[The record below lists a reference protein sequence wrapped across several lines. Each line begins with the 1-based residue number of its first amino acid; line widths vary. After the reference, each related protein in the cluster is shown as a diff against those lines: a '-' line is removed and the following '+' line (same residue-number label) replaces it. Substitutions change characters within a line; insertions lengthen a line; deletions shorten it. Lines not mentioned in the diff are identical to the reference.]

1 MRARFFEFVELARSS
16 FWYLPSLMMVA
27 GLVLFALT
35 LTIDKLG
42 VTGGLVATIFYSGG
56 VDNAVSLLQTLTGA
70 MVAIATVVFSTMM
83 VVLTLATSQFGHRL
97 IRSFMRDRSNQAV
110 LGIFLATFVFCLL
123 VFHMVGNDADNNFV
137 PGVSL
142 TVGFVLAI
150 FSTCTL
156 IYFTHHMA
164 SLVAAPEV
172 LEAVGTEFDGAIAQV
187 YPPRRKEHA
196 LTDGHEDGRQDQRR
210 DNENTGARRMT
221 YAPTGRADAEILA
234 DEAGYIQVIGVAS
247 LRDLAAKHDRVI
259 ESVVGYGDHVVPGLV
274 LARVHGGDINDDMR
288 AAIAHQYVA
297 GRERMTDHDLVFA
310 INQVAEVG
318 VRALSPA
325 LNNPYTALDCI
336 NRIAASL
343 ADVLARGLPD
353 LAHVDDNGA
362 PRFLLDLPDFAC
374 LLDAAFT
381 PLRNYGS
388 TSIQTMMQML
398 SAIEKLAELAYRDVE
413 QQALRRQADA
423 LVEAAEHDL
432 RETIDRERIKACH
445 KRAVRAIAA
454 VEERLPAAYEKRL
467 ATP

>member
-16 FWYLPSLMMVA
+16 FWYLPSMMMAA
-27 GLVLFALT
+27 GLALFALT
-35 LTIDKLG
+35 LAIDRLG
-42 VTGGLVATIFYSGG
+42 ITGGFVAAVFYSGG
-56 VDNAVSLLQTLTGA
+56 VNNAASLLQTLTGA

-97 IRSFMRDRSNQAV
+97 IRSFMRDRANQAV

-123 VFHMVGNDADNNFV
+123 VFHMVGNDADNTFV

-172 LEAVGTEFDGAIAQV
+172 LEAVGSEFDAAIARV
-187 YPPRRKEHA
+187 YPARAAGDDTSK
-196 LTDGHEDGRQDQRR
+196 
-210 DNENTGARRMT
+210 RRMS
-221 YAPTGRADAEILA
+221 YQPTGTPR
-234 DEAGYIQVIGVAS
+234 DEVACTQAGYIQVIGVAA
-247 LRDLAAKHDRVI
+247 LCDLAAKHDIVI
-259 ESVVGYGDHVVPGLV
+259 ESVVTYGDHVVAGLA
-274 LARVHGGDINDDMR
+274 LARIHGGVIDDSIR
-288 AAIAHQYVA
+288 AAVARQYVV
-297 GRERMTDHDLVFA
+297 GDERLTDHDLLFA

-318 VRALSPA
+318 ARALSPA

-343 ADVLARGLPD
+343 ADVLSRGLPD
-353 LAHVDDNGA
+353 LAHVDDKGT
-362 PRFLLDLPDFAC
+362 PRFLLDLPDFAS
-374 LLDAAFT
+374 LLDGAFT

-388 TSIQTMMQML
+388 TSIQTMMQL
-398 SAIEKLAELAYRDVE
+398 LLTIEKLAELARRDVE
-413 QQALRRQADA
+413 QNALRRQADA
-423 LVEAAEHDL
+423 LLEAGQHDL
-432 RETIDRERIKACH
+432 RESIDRQRIEACH
-445 KRAVRAIAA
+445 QRAVEAIATA
-454 VEERLPAAYEKRL
+454 EPARPAAYEKRL